1 MNAKPSI
8 FVVDDDDDLRDSI
21 CDELERQGY
30 KAAGAKHGDRALSV
44 MRKGARPPDLVL
56 LDLLM
61 PETDGWQVVAAL
73 KGDPALKKVPIVLMS
88 AVPPKSTSLQAQGVS
103 AAIPKP
109 FTMEELLF
117 VVTRVLPQPA

>member
-1 MNAKPSI
+1 MKAKPSI

-30 KAAGAKHGDRALSV
+30 KTAGAKHGERALSV
-44 MRKGARPPDLVL
+44 VRKGPHAPDLVL

-73 KGDPALKKVPIVLMS
+73 KGDPSLNKVPIVLMS
-88 AVPPKSTSLQAQGVS
+88 AVPPKATTLQAQGVS

-117 VVTRVLPQPA
+117 VVTQVLPEGA